1 MAISSSS
8 IASSSTLN
16 TLRIEFNNLV
26 TDVTA
31 LESGTISYT
40 TLNSTTLNSTIINVK
55 EDGTIVFEGAT
66 DDDFETTLI
75 VVDPTADRTITFPNE
90 TGTVHTSGGD
100 TTHTN
105 IIIADGANIGS
116 ASDTNAMSISSG
128 GVVSITAT
136 TANTSTTDGA
146 LTVGGGLGVAADV
159 SIGDDL
165 RLLSDS
171 VVLSFGADGDTTL
184 THTDGTGLTLNST
197 NKLTFGDAAS
207 FVQQSSNG
215 VLRIDGEAT
224 IDMNASTAV
233 LVSNDLKLD
242 SDAAVLGFGADNDV
256 TLTHV
261 HNVGLLFDT
270 DNQLRFRDS
279 AIKVYSSADG
289 QLDIDADDEIELNT
303 TLLDVNANINAS
315 GTYTGAGLMTTGGNI
330 VIPDAGTIGSATDT
344 NAIGISSGGVVSIT
358 ATTASTGSTDGA
370 LTVAGGMGVAADLGV
385 GDDIF
390 MLSDSAN
397 IFMGADAEVSITHS
411 HNEGLILQHTPA
423 GDNTPMILQLKSGEA
438 ALTANEVIASLEFSG
453 SDTSGTDAT
462 GVHAG
467 IHAIAEAEFTSSA
480 NPTKLVFTTG
490 VSEAAEADATAKM
503 TLSSAGLLT
512 IADDFMIKD
521 GGTIGVAST
530 NDAMTIS
537 SAGIVTFKDDI
548 LIKDGGTIGV
558 ASTVDSIT
566 MASTGAVTFKND
578 VTVSDD
584 LIVTGDFTVN
594 GDTTTI
600 NTTNK
605 TITDATIEL
614 GNGTTGTPSND
625 GGLIIERG
633 DAANAFIGFD
643 ESADKFIV
651 GTGTFTGATTGNLS
665 ITAGA
670 LVCAGLEASTVTASG
685 IIKTDD
691 TTNATSTTDG
701 SLQTDGGLS
710 VVLDA
715 VFGDDVKLLTDAS
728 VLSFGA
734 DSEIALT
741 HVHNTGLLLTDSG
754 GTPTLQLHDAN
765 ESIASDGSKVII
777 TSGGTAFSLPTADG
791 SNGQVLKTNGSAVL
805 SFTDVT
811 ASSLAADD
819 LAAGDAA
826 ILLTTSSGNIT
837 VDAAANDTDIIFK
850 GTDGGADT
858 TFLTIDGSD
867 AGTLIANH
875 NLELGTDASAILFGA
890 DNEVTLTHVAD
901 KGVALKHTAT
911 ADDKPIILT
920 LQTGETDIAADDV
933 IGQIDFQAPDEG
945 TGTDAITVCAGIAA
959 ISEGDFAADNNATKL
974 SFKCGAS
981 EAATEKM
988 SLSSAGVL
996 SIDSNLL
1003 LVDSAKAIFGAG
1015 SDLQIQHDGSDSYIQ
1030 NSTGNLKLQGKSGE
1044 DSVVIIPDGAV
1055 EISHNNVKK
1064 FETTAAGVDVTGT
1077 LTPSGVITADAG
1089 VVVDNITIDGT
1100 EIDLSSG
1107 DLTID
1112 VAGDIILDADGAQVR
1127 FQDATTERF
1136 TFNLD
1141 ATPELDVTG
1150 GNFTI
1155 HTNTSDA
1162 DFVVTGNDGGSAIT
1176 AMTLDMSAAGA
1187 ATFNND
1193 VTAFSD
1199 ERLKRDIETI
1209 PNALDKVCQMRGVT
1223 FERIDDEGSRSMG
1236 VIAQEIEKIIP
1247 EVVREDSS
1255 EEKIKS
1261 VAYGN
1266 MVGVLIEAIKELKSE
1281 VEQLKNK

>member
-1 MAISSSS
+1 MAISASS

-16 TLRIEFNNLV
+16 ELRTQFNNLV

-31 LESGTISYT
+31 IEGGSISYT
-40 TLNSTTLNSTIINVK
+40 TLNTTTTNATTLNVK

-66 DDDFETTLI
+66 DDGFETTLT

-90 TGTVHTSGGD
+90 TGTVHTTGGD

-171 VVLSFGADGDTTL
+171 VVLSFGADSDTTL

-289 QLDIDADDEIELNT
+289 QLDIDADAEVEINT

-330 VIPDAGTIGSATDT
+330 VIPDAGTIGSASDT

-390 MLSDSAN
+390 MLSDGAA
-397 IFMGADAEVSITHS
+397 IFMGADAEVAITHS

-453 SDTSGTDAT
+453 SDTSGTDAS

-467 IHAIAEAEFTSSA
+467 IHAIAEGEFTASA

-490 VSEAAEADATAKM
+490 VSEAAEASATAKM

-521 GGTIGVAST
+521 GGTIGVASA

-548 LIKDGGTIGV
+548 LIKDGGTIGS
-558 ASTVDSIT
+558 ASDPDAIT
-566 MASTGAVTFKND
+566 IASNGNTTF
-578 VTVSDD
+578 SQD

-614 GNGTTGTPSND
+614 GNGVTGTPSND
-625 GGLIIERG
+625 SGLIIERG
-633 DAANAFIGFD
+633 DANNAFIGFD

-651 GTGTFTGATTGNLS
+651 GTGTFTGASTGNLS

-670 LVCAGLEASTVTASG
+670 LVCAGLETAAVTASG

-715 VFGDDVKLLTDAS
+715 VFGDDVKLITDAS
-728 VLSFGA
+728 VLSFGVN
-734 DSEIALT
+734 SEITLT
-741 HVHNTGLLLTDSG
+741 HVHDTGLLLADSG
-754 GTPTLQLHDAN
+754 GTPTLQFHDAN
-765 ESIASDGSKVII
+765 ESVSSDGGHLIF
-777 TSGGTAFSLPTADG
+777 TSNGVAFDFPSADG
-791 SNGQVLKTNGSAVL
+791 SSGQVIKTNGSGVL

-988 SLSSAGVL
+988 SLSSVGLLTIADDLVIKDGGTIGVASDADAITIASNGQL
-996 SIDSNLL
+996 TLTQTLIGTALDISGDIDVDGTTNLDV
-1003 LVDSAKAIFGAG
+1003 VDI
-1015 SDLQIQHDGSDSYIQ
+1015 
-1030 NSTGNLKLQGKSGE
+1030 
-1044 DSVVIIPDGAV
+1044 DGAV
-1055 EISHNNVKK
+1055 DMASTLGV
-1064 FETTAAGVDVTGT
+1064 AGVVT
-1077 LTPSGVITADAG
+1077 ANAG

-1107 DLTID
+1107 DLTLD
-1112 VAGDIILDADGAQVR
+1112 VAGDIVLDAAGEEVIYKDGSTNVGHVSMDSDNLTIKSLVSDKDMI
-1127 FQDATTERF
+1127 FQ
-1136 TFNLD
+1136 
-1141 ATPELDVTG
+1141 
-1150 GNFTI
+1150 
-1155 HTNTSDA
+1155 
-1162 DFVVTGNDGGSAIT
+1162 GNDGGTGIT
-1176 AMTLDMSAAGA
+1176 ALTLDMSAAGA

-1199 ERLKRDIETI
+1199 ERLKTDIETI
-1209 PNALDKVCQMRGVT
+1209 NDALNKVCQMRGVT
-1223 FERIDDEGSRSMG
+1223 FKRTDDDGRTSVG
-1236 VIAQEIEKIIP
+1236 VIAQEIEKVLP
-1247 EVVREDSS
+1247 EVVREDNS
-1255 EEKIKS
+1255 EDKIKS

-1281 VEQLKNK
+1281 IEELKKG

>member
-1 MAISSSS
+1 
-8 IASSSTLN
+8 
-16 TLRIEFNNLV
+16 
-26 TDVTA
+26 
-31 LESGTISYT
+31 
-40 TLNSTTLNSTIINVK
+40 
-55 EDGTIVFEGAT
+55 
-66 DDDFETTLI
+66 
-75 VVDPTADRTITFPNE
+75 
-90 TGTVHTSGGD
+90 
-100 TTHTN
+100 
-105 IIIADGANIGS
+105 
-116 ASDTNAMSISSG
+116 MSISSG
-128 GVVSITAT
+128 GVVSVTAT
-136 TANTSTTDGA
+136 TANTSATDGA
-146 LTVGGGLGVAADV
+146 LTVAGGLGVAADA

-165 RLLSDS
+165 RLISDS
-171 VVLSFGADGDTTL
+171 AVLSFGADSDTTL

-242 SDAAVLGFGADNDV
+242 SDAAVLGFGADNEV

-261 HNVGLLFDT
+261 HNDGLILNS
-270 DNQLRFRDS
+270 DNQLQFRDD
-279 AIKVYSSADG
+279 AIKIYSSADG
-289 QLDIDADDEIELNT
+289 QLNIEGDAEIELNT

-330 VIPDAGTIGSATDT
+330 VIPDAGTIGSASDTD
-344 NAIGISSGGVVSIT
+344 ALAISSAGVLTISNTTATSATNNGALVVGGGVGVGADVS
-358 ATTASTGSTDGA
+358 
-370 LTVAGGMGVAADLGV
+370 V

-390 MLSDSAN
+390 MLSDGAA
-397 IFMGADAEVSITHS
+397 IAMGADAEVAILHS
-411 HNEGLILQHTPA
+411 HNEGLILQHTPS

-467 IHAIAEAEFTSSA
+467 IHAIAEGEFTASA

-490 VSEAAEADATAKM
+490 VSEAAEASATAKM

-530 NDAMTIS
+530 NDAITIS

-548 LIKDGGTIGV
+548 IIKDGGTIGS
-558 ASTVDSIT
+558 ASDPDAIT
-566 MASTGAVTFKND
+566 IASNGNTTF
-578 VTVSDD
+578 SQD

-605 TITDATIEL
+605 VLTDSLIEL
-614 GNGTTGTPSND
+614 ANGTTGTPSND
-625 GGLIIERG
+625 TGIVIERG
-633 DAANAFIGFD
+633 DANNAFIGFD

-651 GTGTFTGATTGNLS
+651 GTGTFTGASTGNLS
-665 ITAGA
+665 ITTGT
-670 LVCAGLEASTVTASG
+670 LVASLEAATVTASG

-715 VFGDDVKLLTDAS
+715 VFGDDVKLLSDAS

-826 ILLTTSSGNIT
+826 VTLTTSSGNIT
-837 VDAAANDTDIIFK
+837 IDAAANDSDIIFK
-850 GTDGGADT
+850 GTDGSSDT

-875 NLELGTDASAILFGA
+875 NLELGTDASEILFGA
-890 DNEVTLTHVAD
+890 DNEIKMIHVAD
-901 KGVALKHTAT
+901 TGLNLKHTAT
-911 ADDKPIILT
+911 TDDKPFVLT
-920 LQTGETDIAADDV
+920 LQTGETDIAANDV
-933 IGQIDFQAPDEG
+933 IGKLAFQAPDEG
-945 TGTDAITVCAGIAA
+945 TGTDAIAVAAA
-959 ISEGDFAADNNATKL
+959 IQAVSEGDFAADANATRL
-974 SFKCGAS
+974 EFMTGAS
-981 EAATEKM
+981 EAATSKM
-988 SLSSAGVL
+988 TLSSGGVL
-996 SIDSNLL
+996 D
-1003 LVDSAKAIFGAG
+1003 VDG
-1015 SDLQIQHDGSDSYIQ
+1015 
-1030 NSTGNLKLQGKSGE
+1030 
-1044 DSVVIIPDGAV
+1044 
-1055 EISHNNVKK
+1055 
-1064 FETTAAGVDVTGT
+1064 GVT
-1077 LTPSGVITADAG
+1077 I
-1089 VVVDNITIDGT
+1089 DNITIDGT

-1107 DLTID
+1107 DLTLD
-1112 VAGDIILDADGAQVR
+1112 VAGDIVLDAAGEEVIYKDGSTNVGHVSMDSDNLTIKSLVSDKDMI
-1127 FQDATTERF
+1127 FQ
-1136 TFNLD
+1136 
-1141 ATPELDVTG
+1141 
-1150 GNFTI
+1150 
-1155 HTNTSDA
+1155 
-1162 DFVVTGNDGGSAIT
+1162 GNDGGTGIT
-1176 AMTLDMSAAGA
+1176 ALTLDMSEAGA

-1199 ERLKRDIETI
+1199 ERLKTEIETI
-1209 PNALDKVCQMRGVT
+1209 NDALNKVCQMRGVSFKRT
-1223 FERIDDEGSRSMG
+1223 DNDGRTSVG
-1236 VIAQEIEKIIP
+1236 VIAQEIEKILP
-1247 EVVREDSS
+1247 EVVREDKS
-1255 EEKIKS
+1255 EDKIKS

-1266 MVGVLIEAIKELKSE
+1266 IVGVLIEAIKELKNE
-1281 VEQLKNK
+1281 IEELKKG

>member
-16 TLRIEFNNLV
+16 TLRTEFNNLV

-40 TLNSTTLNSTIINVK
+40 TLNTTTLNSTIINVK

-171 VVLSFGADGDTTL
+171 VVLSFGADSDTTL

-261 HNVGLLFDT
+261 HNVGLIFNT

-279 AIKVYSSADG
+279 NISVYSSADG
-289 QLDIDADDEIELNT
+289 QLDIGADDEIELNS
-303 TLLDVNANINAS
+303 TLIDINANINAS

-344 NAIGISSGGVVSIT
+344 NAISISSGGVVNIT
-358 ATTASTGSTDGA
+358 ATTASTSSTDGA

-423 GDNTPMILQLKSGEA
+423 GDNTPMILQLRSGEA

-453 SDTSGTDAT
+453 LDNSGTDAS

-614 GNGTTGTPSND
+614 GNGTSGTPSND

-665 ITAGA
+665 ITAA
-670 LVCAGLEASTVTASG
+670 HTCCWFRS
-685 IIKTDD
+685 
-691 TTNATSTTDG
+691 
-701 SLQTDGGLS
+701 
-710 VVLDA
+710 
-715 VFGDDVKLLTDAS
+715 
-728 VLSFGA
+728 
-734 DSEIALT
+734 
-741 HVHNTGLLLTDSG
+741 
-754 GTPTLQLHDAN
+754 
-765 ESIASDGSKVII
+765 
-777 TSGGTAFSLPTADG
+777 
-791 SNGQVLKTNGSAVL
+791 SNCNC
-805 SFTDVT
+805 
-811 ASSLAADD
+811 
-819 LAAGDAA
+819 
-826 ILLTTSSGNIT
+826 
-837 VDAAANDTDIIFK
+837 
-850 GTDGGADT
+850 
-858 TFLTIDGSD
+858 
-867 AGTLIANH
+867 
-875 NLELGTDASAILFGA
+875 EW
-890 DNEVTLTHVAD
+890 
-901 KGVALKHTAT
+901 
-911 ADDKPIILT
+911 
-920 LQTGETDIAADDV
+920 
-933 IGQIDFQAPDEG
+933 
-945 TGTDAITVCAGIAA
+945 
-959 ISEGDFAADNNATKL
+959 
-974 SFKCGAS
+974 
-981 EAATEKM
+981 
-988 SLSSAGVL
+988 
-996 SIDSNLL
+996 
-1003 LVDSAKAIFGAG
+1003 
-1015 SDLQIQHDGSDSYIQ
+1015 Y
-1030 NSTGNLKLQGKSGE
+1030 
-1044 DSVVIIPDGAV
+1044 
-1055 EISHNNVKK
+1055 
-1064 FETTAAGVDVTGT
+1064 
-1077 LTPSGVITADAG
+1077 
-1089 VVVDNITIDGT
+1089 
-1100 EIDLSSG
+1100 
-1107 DLTID
+1107 
-1112 VAGDIILDADGAQVR
+1112 
-1127 FQDATTERF
+1127 
-1136 TFNLD
+1136 
-1141 ATPELDVTG
+1141 
-1150 GNFTI
+1150 
-1155 HTNTSDA
+1155 
-1162 DFVVTGNDGGSAIT
+1162 
-1176 AMTLDMSAAGA
+1176 
-1187 ATFNND
+1187 
-1193 VTAFSD
+1193 
-1199 ERLKRDIETI
+1199 
-1209 PNALDKVCQMRGVT
+1209 
-1223 FERIDDEGSRSMG
+1223 
-1236 VIAQEIEKIIP
+1236 
-1247 EVVREDSS
+1247 
-1255 EEKIKS
+1255 
-1261 VAYGN
+1261 Y
-1266 MVGVLIEAIKELKSE
+1266 
-1281 VEQLKNK
+1281 

>member
-1 MAISSSS
+1 MAISATS

-16 TLRIEFNNLV
+16 TLRTEFNNLV

-66 DDDFETTLI
+66 DDGFETTLT

-171 VVLSFGADGDTTL
+171 VVLSFGADSDTTL

-289 QLDIDADDEIELNT
+289 QLDIDADAEVEINT

-330 VIPDAGTIGSATDT
+330 VIPDAGTIGSASDT

-390 MLSDSAN
+390 MLSDGAA
-397 IFMGADAEVSITHS
+397 IFMGADAEVAITHS
-411 HNEGLILQHTPA
+411 HNEGIILQHTPA
-423 GDNTPMILQLKSGEA
+423 GDDTPMILQLKSGEA

-453 SDTSGTDAT
+453 SDTSGTDAS

-467 IHAIAEAEFTSSA
+467 IHAIAEGEFTASA

-490 VSEAAEADATAKM
+490 VSEAAEASATAKM

-521 GGTIGVAST
+521 GGTIGVASA

-548 LIKDGGTIGV
+548 LIKDGGTIGS
-558 ASTVDSIT
+558 ASDPDAIT
-566 MASTGAVTFKND
+566 IASNGNTTF
-578 VTVSDD
+578 SQD

-614 GNGTTGTPSND
+614 GNGVTGTPSND
-625 GGLIIERG
+625 SGLIIERG
-633 DAANAFIGFD
+633 DANNAFIGFD

-651 GTGTFTGATTGNLS
+651 GTGTFTGASTGNLS
-665 ITAGA
+665 ITTGT
-670 LVCAGLEASTVTASG
+670 LVASLEAATVTASG

-715 VFGDDVKLLTDAS
+715 VFGDDVKLITDAS
-728 VLSFGA
+728 VLSFGVN
-734 DSEIALT
+734 SEITLT
-741 HVHNTGLLLTDSG
+741 HVHDTGLLLADSG
-754 GTPTLQLHDAN
+754 GTPTLQFHDSN
-765 ESIASDGSKVII
+765 ESVSSDGGHLIF
-777 TSGGTAFSLPTADG
+777 TSNGVAFDFPSADG
-791 SNGQVLKTNGSAVL
+791 SSGQVIKTNGSGVL

-811 ASSLAADD
+811 ASSLAGDD

-988 SLSSAGVL
+988 SLSSAGLLTIADDLVIKDGGTIGVASDADAITIASNGQL
-996 SIDSNLL
+996 TLTQTLIGTALDISGDIDVDGTTNLDV
-1003 LVDSAKAIFGAG
+1003 VDI
-1015 SDLQIQHDGSDSYIQ
+1015 
-1030 NSTGNLKLQGKSGE
+1030 
-1044 DSVVIIPDGAV
+1044 DGAV
-1055 EISHNNVKK
+1055 DMASTLGV
-1064 FETTAAGVDVTGT
+1064 AGVVT
-1077 LTPSGVITADAG
+1077 ANAG

-1107 DLTID
+1107 DLTLD
-1112 VAGDIILDADGAQVR
+1112 VAGDIVLDAAGEEVIYKDGSTNVGHVSMDSDNLTIKSLVSDKDMI
-1127 FQDATTERF
+1127 FQ
-1136 TFNLD
+1136 
-1141 ATPELDVTG
+1141 
-1150 GNFTI
+1150 
-1155 HTNTSDA
+1155 
-1162 DFVVTGNDGGSAIT
+1162 GNDGGTGIT
-1176 AMTLDMSAAGA
+1176 ALTLDMSAAGA

-1199 ERLKRDIETI
+1199 ERLKTDIETI
-1209 PNALDKVCQMRGVT
+1209 NDALNKVCQMRGVT
-1223 FERIDDEGSRSMG
+1223 FKRTDDDGRTSVG
-1236 VIAQEIEKIIP
+1236 VIAQEIEKVLP
-1247 EVVREDSS
+1247 EVVREDNS
-1255 EEKIKS
+1255 EDKIKS

-1266 MVGVLIEAIKELKSE
+1266 IVGVLIEAIKELKSE
-1281 VEQLKNK
+1281 IEELKKG

>member
-1 MAISSSS
+1 MAISGKNV
-8 IASSSTLN
+8 ASSSTLN
-16 TLRIEFNNLV
+16 ELRTQFNNLV

-31 LESGTISYT
+31 IEGGTISFTALNTTTTNTT
-40 TLNSTTLNSTIINVK
+40 TLNVK
-55 EDGTIVFEGAT
+55 EDGTIIFEGAT
-66 DDDFETTLI
+66 DDAFETTLT
-75 VVDPTADRTITFPNE
+75 VVDPTADRTITLPNE

-128 GVVSITAT
+128 GVVSVTAT
-136 TANTSTTDGA
+136 TANTSATDGA
-146 LTVGGGLGVAADV
+146 LTVAGGLGVAADA

-165 RLLSDS
+165 RLISDS
-171 VVLSFGADGDTTL
+171 AVLSFGADSDTTL

-242 SDAAVLGFGADNDV
+242 SDAAVLGFGADNEV

-261 HNVGLLFDT
+261 HNDGLILNS
-270 DNQLRFRDS
+270 DNQLQFRDD
-279 AIKVYSSADG
+279 AIKIYSSADG
-289 QLDIDADDEIELNT
+289 QLNIEGDAEIELNT

-330 VIPDAGTIGSATDT
+330 VIPDAGTIGSASDTD
-344 NAIGISSGGVVSIT
+344 ALAISSAGVLTISNTTATSATNNGALVVGGGVGVGADVS
-358 ATTASTGSTDGA
+358 
-370 LTVAGGMGVAADLGV
+370 V

-390 MLSDSAN
+390 MLSDGAAIS
-397 IFMGADAEVSITHS
+397 MGADAEVAILHS
-411 HNEGLILQHTPA
+411 HNEGLILQHTPS

-467 IHAIAEAEFTSSA
+467 IHAIAEGEFTASA

-490 VSEAAEADATAKM
+490 VSEAAEASATAKM

-530 NDAMTIS
+530 NDAITIS

-548 LIKDGGTIGV
+548 IIKDGGTIGS
-558 ASTVDSIT
+558 ASDPDAIT
-566 MASTGAVTFKND
+566 IASNGNTTF
-578 VTVSDD
+578 SQD

-614 GNGTTGTPSND
+614 GNGVTGTPSND
-625 GGLIIERG
+625 SGLIIERG

-651 GTGTFTGATTGNLS
+651 GTGTFTGASTGNLS
-665 ITAGA
+665 ITTGT
-670 LVCAGLEASTVTASG
+670 LVASLEAATVTASG

-715 VFGDDVKLLTDAS
+715 VFGDDVKLLSDAS

-826 ILLTTSSGNIT
+826 VTLTTSSGNIT
-837 VDAAANDTDIIFK
+837 IDAAANDSDIIFK
-850 GTDGGADT
+850 GTDGSSDT

-875 NLELGTDASAILFGA
+875 NLELGTDASEILFGA
-890 DNEVTLTHVAD
+890 DNEIKMIHVAD
-901 KGVALKHTAT
+901 TGLNLKHTAT
-911 ADDKPIILT
+911 TDDKPFVLT
-920 LQTGETDIAADDV
+920 LQTGETDIAANDV
-933 IGQIDFQAPDEG
+933 IGKLAFQAPDEG
-945 TGTDAITVCAGIAA
+945 TGTDAIAVAAA
-959 ISEGDFAADNNATKL
+959 IQAVSEGDFAADANATRL
-974 SFKCGAS
+974 EFMTGAS
-981 EAATEKM
+981 EAATSKM
-988 SLSSAGVL
+988 TLSSGGVL
-996 SIDSNLL
+996 D
-1003 LVDSAKAIFGAG
+1003 VDG
-1015 SDLQIQHDGSDSYIQ
+1015 
-1030 NSTGNLKLQGKSGE
+1030 
-1044 DSVVIIPDGAV
+1044 
-1055 EISHNNVKK
+1055 
-1064 FETTAAGVDVTGT
+1064 GVT
-1077 LTPSGVITADAG
+1077 I
-1089 VVVDNITIDGT
+1089 DNITIDGT

-1107 DLTID
+1107 DLTLD
-1112 VAGDIILDADGAQVR
+1112 VAGDIVLDAAGEEVIYKDGSTNVGHVSMDSDYLTIKSLVSDKDMI
-1127 FQDATTERF
+1127 FQ
-1136 TFNLD
+1136 
-1141 ATPELDVTG
+1141 
-1150 GNFTI
+1150 
-1155 HTNTSDA
+1155 
-1162 DFVVTGNDGGSAIT
+1162 GNDGGTGIT
-1176 AMTLDMSAAGA
+1176 ALTLDMSEAGA

-1199 ERLKRDIETI
+1199 ERLKTEIETI
-1209 PNALDKVCQMRGVT
+1209 NDALNKVCQMRGVSFKRT
-1223 FERIDDEGSRSMG
+1223 DNDGRTSVG
-1236 VIAQEIEKIIP
+1236 VIAQEIEKILP
-1247 EVVREDSS
+1247 EVVREDKS
-1255 EEKIKS
+1255 EDKIKS

-1266 MVGVLIEAIKELKSE
+1266 IVGVLIEAIKELKNE
-1281 VEQLKNK
+1281 IEELKKG

>member
-1 MAISSSS
+1 MAISASS
-8 IASSSTLN
+8 IVSSSTLN
-16 TLRIEFNNLV
+16 TLRTEFNNLV

-31 LESGTISYT
+31 LEGGSISYT
-40 TLNSTTLNSTIINVK
+40 TLNTTTLNSTTINVK
-55 EDGTIVFEGAT
+55 EDGTIIFEGAT
-66 DDDFETTLI
+66 DDDFETTLT

-171 VVLSFGADGDTTL
+171 VVLSFGADSDTTL

-289 QLDIDADDEIELNT
+289 QLDIDADAEVEINT

-330 VIPDAGTIGSATDT
+330 VIPDAGTIGSASDT

-390 MLSDSAN
+390 MLSDGAA
-397 IFMGADAEVSITHS
+397 IFMGADAEVAITHS
-411 HNEGLILQHTPA
+411 HNEGIILQHTPA
-423 GDNTPMILQLKSGEA
+423 GDDTPMILQLKSGEA

-453 SDTSGTDAT
+453 SDTSGTDAS

-467 IHAIAEAEFTSSA
+467 IHAIAEGEFTASA

-490 VSEAAEADATAKM
+490 VSEAAEASATAKM

-521 GGTIGVAST
+521 GGTIGVASA

-548 LIKDGGTIGV
+548 LIKDGGTIGS
-558 ASTVDSIT
+558 ASDPDAIT
-566 MASTGAVTFKND
+566 IASNGNTTF
-578 VTVSDD
+578 SQD

-614 GNGTTGTPSND
+614 GNGVTGTPSND
-625 GGLIIERG
+625 SGLIIERG
-633 DAANAFIGFD
+633 DANNAFIGFD

-651 GTGTFTGATTGNLS
+651 GTGTFTGASTGNLS

-670 LVCAGLEASTVTASG
+670 LVCAGLETAAVTASG

-715 VFGDDVKLLTDAS
+715 VFGDDVKLITDAS

-734 DSEIALT
+734 NSEITLT
-741 HVHNTGLLLTDSG
+741 HVHDTGLLLADSG
-754 GTPTLQLHDAN
+754 GTPTLQFHDSN
-765 ESIASDGSKVII
+765 ESVSSDGGHLIF
-777 TSGGTAFSLPTADG
+777 TSNGVAFDFPSADG
-791 SNGQVLKTNGSAVL
+791 SSGQVIKTNGSGVL

-811 ASSLAADD
+811 ASSLAGDD

-988 SLSSAGVL
+988 SLSSVGLLTIADDLVIKDGGTIGVASDADAITIASNGQL
-996 SIDSNLL
+996 TLTQTLIGTALDISGDIDVDGTTNLDV
-1003 LVDSAKAIFGAG
+1003 VDI
-1015 SDLQIQHDGSDSYIQ
+1015 
-1030 NSTGNLKLQGKSGE
+1030 
-1044 DSVVIIPDGAV
+1044 DGAV
-1055 EISHNNVKK
+1055 DMASTLGV
-1064 FETTAAGVDVTGT
+1064 AGVVT
-1077 LTPSGVITADAG
+1077 ANAG

-1107 DLTID
+1107 DLTLD
-1112 VAGDIILDADGAQVR
+1112 VAGDIVLDAAGEEVIYKDGSTNVGHVSMDSDNLTIKSLVSDKDMI
-1127 FQDATTERF
+1127 FQ
-1136 TFNLD
+1136 
-1141 ATPELDVTG
+1141 
-1150 GNFTI
+1150 
-1155 HTNTSDA
+1155 
-1162 DFVVTGNDGGSAIT
+1162 GNDGGTGIT
-1176 AMTLDMSAAGA
+1176 ALTLDMSAAGA

-1199 ERLKRDIETI
+1199 ERLKTDIETI
-1209 PNALDKVCQMRGVT
+1209 NDALNKVCQMRGVT
-1223 FERIDDEGSRSMG
+1223 FKRTDDDGRTSVG
-1236 VIAQEIEKIIP
+1236 VIAQEIEKVLP
-1247 EVVREDSS
+1247 EVVREDNS
-1255 EEKIKS
+1255 EDKIKS

-1281 VEQLKNK
+1281 IEELKKG

>member
-1 MAISSSS
+1 MAINASS

-16 TLRIEFNNLV
+16 TLRTEFNNLV

-31 LESGTISYT
+31 LEGGSISYT
-40 TLNSTTLNSTIINVK
+40 TLNTTTLNSTTINVK
-55 EDGTIVFEGAT
+55 EDGTIIFEGAT
-66 DDDFETTLI
+66 DDDFETTLT

-171 VVLSFGADGDTTL
+171 VVLSFGADSDTTL

-289 QLDIDADDEIELNT
+289 QLDIDADAEVEINT

-330 VIPDAGTIGSATDT
+330 VIPDAGTIGSASDT

-423 GDNTPMILQLKSGEA
+423 GDNTPMILQLRSGEA

-453 SDTSGTDAT
+453 LDDSGTDAS

-490 VSEAAEADATAKM
+490 VSEAAEASATAKM

-521 GGTIGVAST
+521 GGTIGVASA

-548 LIKDGGTIGV
+548 LIKDGGTIGS
-558 ASTVDSIT
+558 ASDPDAIT
-566 MASTGAVTFKND
+566 IASNGNTTF
-578 VTVSDD
+578 SQD

-614 GNGTTGTPSND
+614 GNGVTGTPSND
-625 GGLIIERG
+625 SGLIIERG
-633 DAANAFIGFD
+633 DANNAFIGFD

-651 GTGTFTGATTGNLS
+651 GTGTFTGASTGNLS

-670 LVCAGLEASTVTASG
+670 LVCAGLETAAVTASG

-715 VFGDDVKLLTDAS
+715 VFGDDVKLITDAS
-728 VLSFGA
+728 VLSFGVN
-734 DSEIALT
+734 SEITLT
-741 HVHNTGLLLTDSG
+741 HVHDTGLLLADSG
-754 GTPTLQLHDAN
+754 GTPTLQFHDAN
-765 ESIASDGSKVII
+765 ESVSSDGGHLIF
-777 TSGGTAFSLPTADG
+777 TSNGVAFDFPSADG
-791 SNGQVLKTNGSAVL
+791 SSGQVIKTNGSGVL

-811 ASSLAADD
+811 ASSLAGDD

-988 SLSSAGVL
+988 SLSSVGLLTIADDLVIKDGGTIGVASDADAITIASNGQL
-996 SIDSNLL
+996 TLTQTLIGTALDISGDIDVDGTTNLDV
-1003 LVDSAKAIFGAG
+1003 VDI
-1015 SDLQIQHDGSDSYIQ
+1015 
-1030 NSTGNLKLQGKSGE
+1030 
-1044 DSVVIIPDGAV
+1044 DGAV
-1055 EISHNNVKK
+1055 DMAS
-1064 FETTAAGVDVTGT
+1064 TLGVTG
-1077 LTPSGVITADAG
+1077 VVTANAG

-1107 DLTID
+1107 DLTLD
-1112 VAGDIILDADGAQVR
+1112 VAGDIVLDAAGEEVIYKDGSTNVGHVSMDSDNLTIKSLVSDKDMI
-1127 FQDATTERF
+1127 FQ
-1136 TFNLD
+1136 
-1141 ATPELDVTG
+1141 
-1150 GNFTI
+1150 
-1155 HTNTSDA
+1155 
-1162 DFVVTGNDGGSAIT
+1162 GNDGGTGIT
-1176 AMTLDMSAAGA
+1176 ALTLDMSAAGA

-1199 ERLKRDIETI
+1199 ERLKTDIETI
-1209 PNALDKVCQMRGVT
+1209 NDALNKVCQMRGVT
-1223 FERIDDEGSRSMG
+1223 FKRTDDDGRTSVG
-1236 VIAQEIEKIIP
+1236 VIAQEIEKVLP
-1247 EVVREDSS
+1247 EVVREDNS
-1255 EEKIKS
+1255 EDKIKS

-1266 MVGVLIEAIKELKSE
+1266 IVGVLIEAIKELKSE
-1281 VEQLKNK
+1281 IEELKKG

>member
-16 TLRIEFNNLV
+16 TLRTEFNNLV

-40 TLNSTTLNSTIINVK
+40 TLNTTTLNSTIINVK

-171 VVLSFGADGDTTL
+171 VVLSFGADSDTTL

-242 SDAAVLGFGADNDV
+242 SDGAVLGFGADNDV

-261 HNVGLLFDT
+261 HNVGLIFNT
-270 DNQLRFRDS
+270 DNQLRFRDGNIS
-279 AIKVYSSADG
+279 IYSSADG
-289 QLDIDADDEIELNT
+289 QLDIGADDEIQLNS
-303 TLLDVNANINAS
+303 TLIDINANINAS

-344 NAIGISSGGVVSIT
+344 NAISISSGGVVSIT
-358 ATTASTGSTDGA
+358 ATTASTNSTYGA

-423 GDNTPMILQLKSGEA
+423 GDNTPMILQLRSGEA

-453 SDTSGTDAT
+453 LDDSGTDAS

-614 GNGTTGTPSND
+614 GNGTSGTPSND

-665 ITAGA
+665 ITTGT
-670 LVCAGLEASTVTASG
+670 LVASLEAVTVTASG

-826 ILLTTSSGNIT
+826 VLLTTSSGNIT
-837 VDAAANDTDIIFK
+837 VDAAADDSDIIFK

-890 DNEVTLTHVAD
+890 NNEVILTHVHD
-901 KGVALKHTAT
+901 KGLALKHTAT
-911 ADDKPIILT
+911 ADDKPVVLT

-988 SLSSAGVL
+988 SLSSVGLLTIADDLVIKDGGTIGVASDADAITIASNGQL
-996 SIDSNLL
+996 TLTQTLIGTALDISGDIDVDGTTNLDV
-1003 LVDSAKAIFGAG
+1003 VDI
-1015 SDLQIQHDGSDSYIQ
+1015 
-1030 NSTGNLKLQGKSGE
+1030 
-1044 DSVVIIPDGAV
+1044 DGAV
-1055 EISHNNVKK
+1055 DMALTLAV
-1064 FETTAAGVDVTGT
+1064 AGVVT
-1077 LTPSGVITADAG
+1077 ANAG
-1089 VVVDNITIDGT
+1089 VVVDEMTIDGDT
-1100 EIDLSSG
+1100 ITATDDFIIDA
-1107 DLTID
+1107 
-1112 VAGDIILDADGAQVR
+1112 VGDITLDADGAQIR
-1127 FQDATTERF
+1127 FKDATTERY

-1162 DFVVTGNDGGSAIT
+1162 DFVVTGNDGGAAIT